1 MKLHRRPHSSLRVWN
16 DLQASRAA
24 PGKFTEGFFMVAAAS
39 AAGALRVTLTA
50 AAWVALTGIFA
61 IVGASP
67 SPPHSDEE
75 FVFAAA

>member
-1 MKLHRRPHSSLRVWN
+1 MKLHWRPHSSLRVWN
-16 DLQASRAA
+16 DLQASRTA
-24 PGKFTEGFFMVAAAS
+24 PGKFIEGFFMVADAS

-67 SPPHSDEE
+67 LPPHSGEE

>member
-1 MKLHRRPHSSLRVWN
+1 
-16 DLQASRAA
+16 
-24 PGKFTEGFFMVAAAS
+24 MVAAAS

-61 IVGASP
+61 IVGVSP
-67 SPPHSDEE
+67 SPPYSDEE

>member
-1 MKLHRRPHSSLRVWN
+1 
-16 DLQASRAA
+16 
-24 PGKFTEGFFMVAAAS
+24 MVAAAS

-67 SPPHSDEE
+67 SPPCGDEE
-75 FVFAAA
+75 YAFAAA